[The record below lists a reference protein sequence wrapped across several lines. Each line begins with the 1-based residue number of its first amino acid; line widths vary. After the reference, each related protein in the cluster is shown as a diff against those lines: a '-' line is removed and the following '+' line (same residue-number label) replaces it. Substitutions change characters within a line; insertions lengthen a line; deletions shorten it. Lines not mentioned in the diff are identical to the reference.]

1 MTKPL
6 KPIATFIIAIISIW
20 VFGFALGL
28 IVHSVLSNIHP
39 EIALKYNLSSYPLS
53 NPFPGYSLSWYIL
66 IVLFFFIIY
75 LLMKRFKSNKIM
87 QKYAILIVIPIY
99 FVYGIFVFGGQLWKF
114 SFLFGEKFIL
124 WLAAEHSD
132 HYFSI
137 SSLLAVILFTL
148 LLKSYFKIRS
158 GSQ

>member
-1 MTKPL
+1 M
-6 KPIATFIIAIISIW
+6 ATLFIW
-20 VFGFALGL
+20 VFGFALGN
-28 IVHSVLSNIHP
+28 IVHSVLSNTDP
-39 EIALKYNLSSYPLS
+39 DIALKYNLRSYPL
-53 NPFPGYSLSWYIL
+53 NKPFPGYSLSWYFL

-75 LLMKRFKSNKIM
+75 LLMKRFKSNQIM

-99 FVYGIFVFGGQLWKF
+99 FVYGIFVFGGQLWKL

-137 SSLLAVILFTL
+137 SSLLAVILFTI
-148 LLKSYFKIRS
+148 LLKRNYKIS
-158 GSQ
+158 PGSQKVLTS